1 MWVLLLHTSTNH
13 FVAAVFDLLL
23 PEPILSLNHFKCH
36 TAGTCTVHTS
46 SRAWGSDL
54 QQRNWRCYAIHSTTN
69 SKTDIYVNIMIE
81 NHGSG
86 IYYLRFMLR
95 TSVSAF
101 CFRICHV
108 RSKYLTSCWNLCC
121 RTVTLQNGC
130 LIENQLLHQ
139 GSYSCQYLMSC
150 VVGTCGCLEVPGIC
164 FFHLFWGIFD
174 VMSFFWE
181 NIWHF
186 IDYKKSLHRVFQMQ
200 SGAEFPK

>member
-1 MWVLLLHTSTNH
+1 VNDFLPAEDAINAIKYSMWVLLLHTSTNH

-130 LIENQLLHQ
+130 LIENQR
-139 GSYSCQYLMSC
+139 YIKAILMSIPYVMC
-150 VVGTCGCLEVPGIC
+150 CWYVWLPGGAWY
-164 FFHLFWGIFD
+164 LLL
-174 VMSFFWE
+174 SFVLG
-181 NIWHF
+181 NIWCYGF
-186 IDYKKSLHRVFQMQ
+186 FLREYMALYWL
-200 SGAEFPK
+200 